1 MKKTLKAVG
10 VSIIILLILTQ
21 HGEAVELDSI
31 ENIQPLFTNINVFQS
46 TFDISSNGKAS
57 NTVYL
62 NARNVDKVEIRANL
76 QQYKSGSW
84 TTIKSWSEFG
94 NQTSYGFTK
103 YWYVT
108 KGYSYRLVSYGYV
121 YKGNKIVEGNSIT
134 SRTITYWFEN
144 NGGDAP
150 KIWNER

>member
-1 MKKTLKAVG
+1 MKKSLKV
-10 VSIIILLILTQ
+10 VISIIILLILTLTQ
-21 HGEAVELDSI
+21 HGEAVELNDI
-31 ENIQPLFTNINVFQS
+31 EDIQPLFTNINIFQS
-46 TFDISSNGKAS
+46 TFDISSSGKSS

-62 NARNVDKVEIRANL
+62 NARNVDKVEVKANL

-121 YKGNKIVEGNSIT
+121 YKGNKVVDSTSIT
-134 SRTITYWFEN
+134 SRIITY
-144 NGGDAP
+144 
-150 KIWNER
+150 